1 MGRFVCAEEWKME
14 DYACVQ
20 ETFVVYHVCETIIMP
35 TVFHGTE
42 TLGMSLH
49 ERRRVN
55 VLEMKCFS

>member
-1 MGRFVCAEEWKME
+1 MASFELCAEESKIRPVYE
-14 DYACVQ
+14 
-20 ETFVVYHVCETIIMP
+20 ETCVVYHVCETIIMP

-42 TLGMSLH
+42 TSGVSLH